1 MAEKERGYT
10 LAEIAQLVG
19 GELDGP
25 GDLFISRP
33 VPADSDDVYGI
44 TFAENEKYL
53 AAAISGQVGAILV
66 PAETPKATKP
76 VIRVA
81 QPRMAFGMVLAAFV
95 QAMPT
100 CGIHETAQISEDAVV
115 DPSASV
121 GPYAVVEA
129 GAKVGAG
136 ANIMAHAYIG
146 QGCEVGDKCS
156 IYPSVV
162 LVQDVRMGVGCRI
175 HSGAVIGAD
184 GFGYFW
190 NGSHQQKVPQVGGVL
205 IGNYVEIG
213 ANTCIDRAT
222 CGDTVIA
229 DGVKL
234 DNLVQVAHNVKI
246 GAHTVMASQVGLSG
260 STVIGERNVFG
271 GQAATSDH
279 VTVGDNMVF
288 GGRTGITGNMDTP
301 GEYFGTPAVP
311 LSTAMRVIALQTR
324 LPELFKRMRAME
336 RELEH
341 LRDGKD
347 I

>member
-1 MAEKERGYT
+1 MAEEKRGYT
-10 LAEIAQLVG
+10 LAALAEMVG
-19 GELDGP
+19 GELDGS
-25 GDLFISRP
+25 GDLFIARP
-33 VPADSDDVYGI
+33 VPADSDDSAGI

-53 AAAISGQVGAILV
+53 ASAISGNVGAVLV
-66 PAETPKATKP
+66 PVETPKVSKP

-81 QPRMAFGMVLAAFV
+81 HPRMAFGMVLAAFV
-95 QAMPT
+95 VPMPSG
-100 CGIHETAQISEDAVV
+100 GIHATAQVSADAEV
-115 DPSASV
+115 DATASV
-121 GPYAVVEA
+121 GAYAVVEA

-136 ANIMAHAYIG
+136 SNVMAHAYIG
-146 QGCEVGDKCS
+146 QGCVVGEKCS
-156 IYPSVV
+156 IYPNVV

-190 NGSHQQKVPQVGGVL
+190 NGSGQQKVSQVGGVVL
-205 IGNYVEIG
+205 GNYVEIG

-229 DGVKL
+229 DGVKI
-234 DNLVQVAHNVKI
+234 DNLVQIAHNVKI

-288 GGRTGITGNMDTP
+288 GGRTGIIGDMDTP